1 MPGKKT
7 LKITDVEWV
16 GGIFLDQNT
25 ATFIRDGVY
34 YKAVLPSAGPW
45 FRDGTAIA
53 LARNLAHK
61 NLLPGIEV
69 ADIAIEGLGP
79 VFVQDTEYY
88 SVDCSDYCPEMLREA
103 ALLFCELNLTL
114 LRRGFS
120 LLDGH
125 GGNMVLQGASR
136 PKWCDIGSIT
146 QVHLR
151 YPFVGLDEFLGTMV
165 YPLLLRQKSPH
176 LAAIASASMTRRE
189 AFSRAA
195 AAALDML
202 PDFPK
207 GDREALLLYIKE
219 VIESIRF
226 EYLKTAW
233 GDYHDVSQT
242 AAWRTSNRY
251 LIFTKMFRALS
262 PKTVIDFGANA
273 GAYSRI
279 MADSGAEVLA
289 IDPDETAVAK
299 HFHLLRETGYDK
311 RIKLKIGAVWFTGSE
326 KAADLVVALALSH
339 HLYLSQGWK
348 WKSMAQF
355 FARHTNDALIT
366 EYMPNGL
373 GHKKKPRHL
382 PEDYTQERFMEQL
395 QRYFSSVEA
404 VEYDYSGE
412 MDSPRIFVLCR
423 GKKAVPDDDGY
434 GPLPV
439 IPGA

>member
-25 ATFIRDGVY
+25 AAFTRDGVY
-34 YKAVLPSAGPW
+34 YKAVLPSAGSW
-45 FRDGTAIA
+45 FKDGTVLA
-53 LARNLAHK
+53 LAHGFAGK
-61 NLLPGIEV
+61 NLMPRTEA

-79 VFVQDTEYY
+79 VFIQDTEYY
-88 SVDCSDYCPEMLREA
+88 SVDCSDYCPEMLKEA
-103 ALLFCELNLTL
+103 ALLFCELNLAL
-114 LRRGFS
+114 LKRGFS

-146 QVHLR
+146 RAHLQ
-151 YPFVGLDEFLGTMV
+151 YPYVGLEEFLGNMV
-165 YPLLLRQKSPH
+165 YPLLLRRKNPH

-189 AFSRAA
+189 AFSHDA
-195 AAALDML
+195 AAALGIL
-202 PDFPK
+202 PDFPE
-207 GDREALLLYIKE
+207 GDRETLLLRIKE
-219 VIESIRF
+219 IIESIHF
-226 EYLKTAW
+226 DYCKTAW

-242 AAWRTSNRY
+242 AEWRTSNRY
-251 LIFTKMFRALS
+251 LIFTKMFRALA
-262 PKTVIDFGANA
+262 PETVIDFGANA

-311 RIKLKIGAVWFTGSE
+311 RIKLKIGKVWFTGSE
-326 KAADLVVALALSH
+326 KPADLVVALALSH

-348 WKSMAQF
+348 WKSMARF

-373 GHKKKPRHL
+373 GHKEKPRHL
-382 PEDYTQERFMEQL
+382 PEDYTLERFMEQL
-395 QRYFSSVEA
+395 RLCFSSVEA
-404 VEYDYSGE
+404 IEYDYSGE

-434 GPLPV
+434 GPLPIV
-439 IPGA
+439 REP